1 MNAAWRYVSEWQ
13 QAVGVGTV
21 HYRANNNPQKFADQP
36 TKKVK
41 FTPIYFCTSISI
53 GWEANHWQPYM
64 MKFAYWLH
72 NFEEYIEYDTSL
84 EHPAV
89 HIPIVKCIVRRPKI
103 FYCNTPH
110 KLLSKCNPTERKHVR
125 MNMHPISER
134 PDIYHCA
141 FDGSFISFGSL

>member
-84 EHPAV
+84 ENPAV
-89 HIPIVKCIVRRPKI
+89 HIPIVKCIVRSSKI
-103 FYCNTPH
+103 ICYISPH
-110 KLLSKCNPTERKHVR
+110 ATNYSRNVMRRNGSMCIQFPNVR
-125 MNMHPISER
+125 ISITA
-134 PDIYHCA
+134 PSMVP
-141 FDGSFISFGSL
+141 SFPSGVYN